1 MNYTQ
6 KAKKFNTKKRLGQNF
21 LIDEMILDYII
32 NVAGDLKNVTI
43 LEIGAGIGFLTEKLC
58 KNAKE
63 VIACEIDDDAINY
76 LDKNILP
83 NNKNLKLIHNDI
95 LKTNIY
101 NITKENN
108 IKIIANI
115 PYYIT
120 SPIIIH
126 LLGEIDDLYNKN
138 RNQISE
144 IILMVQYEVA
154 KRIVANEN
162 SDNKE
167 YGLLSILSQF
177 YCDVKFLRKIKS
189 SSFYPSPKVDSAI
202 VQFKVKNAPAVKTDD
217 YTFLKKVIKGCFL
230 SRRKNIKNSL
240 IKSGFNKECI
250 IKTLKDLNID
260 ENIRGEKLSLET
272 INSIAKKMKENLI
285 L

>member
-1 MNYTQ
+1 MNYIQ

-21 LIDEMILDYII
+21 LVDESILDYII
-32 NVAGDLKNVTI
+32 YAAGDIKNSTI
-43 LEIGAGIGFLTEKLC
+43 LEIGPGIGFLTEKLC

-63 VIACEIDDDAINY
+63 VIACEIDDDAINF
-76 LDKNILP
+76 LNKNILP

-95 LKTNIY
+95 LKINICDVTN
-101 NITKENN
+101 ENN

-120 SPIIIH
+120 SPIIAH
-126 LLGEIDDLYNKN
+126 LLGEIDDLNNQN
-138 RNQISE
+138 RSQISE

-154 KRIVANEN
+154 KRIVANKN

-177 YCDVKFLRKIKS
+177 YCDVEFLKQIKAK
-189 SSFYPSPKVDSAI
+189 SFYPSPKVDSAL
-202 VQFKVKNAPAVKTDD
+202 VRFKVKKEPAVKTDD
-217 YTFLKKVIKGCFL
+217 YSFLKKVIKGCFL
-230 SRRKNIKNSL
+230 SRRKNVKNSL
-240 IKSGFNKECI
+240 IQSGFNKEYV

-272 INSIAKKMKENLI
+272 INSIAKKIKENSI